1 MIFSDFLLWLPRLL
15 LLEMIHGR
23 PSSLRGR
30 GDKVFADHL
39 MGRDTVDRASLR
51 VKARMRIK
59 GKMRVVLRAVSLV

>member
-1 MIFSDFLLWLPRLL
+1 MTDQSRV

-23 PSSLRGR
+23 PSSLCGR
-30 GDKVFADHL
+30 RDKVFADRL

-59 GKMRVVLRAVSLV
+59 GKMRVVLRAVLLV

>member
-1 MIFSDFLLWLPRLL
+1 
-15 LLEMIHGR
+15 MIHGR

-30 GDKVFADHL
+30 GDKVFVDRL

>member
-1 MIFSDFLLWLPRLL
+1 
-15 LLEMIHGR
+15 MIHGR

-30 GDKVFADHL
+30 PDKVFADCL

-59 GKMRVVLRAVSLV
+59 GKMRVVLRAVSLVLFTVWNLLS

>member
-1 MIFSDFLLWLPRLL
+1 MRQTRAHN

-30 GDKVFADHL
+30 RDKVFADRL
-39 MGRDTVDRASLR
+39 MGRETVDRASLR

-59 GKMRVVLRAVSLV
+59 GKMRVVLRAVLLV